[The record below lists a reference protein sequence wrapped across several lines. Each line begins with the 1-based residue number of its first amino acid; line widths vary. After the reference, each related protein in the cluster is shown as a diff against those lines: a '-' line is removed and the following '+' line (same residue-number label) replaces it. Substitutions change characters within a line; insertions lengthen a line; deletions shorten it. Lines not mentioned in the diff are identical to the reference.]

1 MNKVCQRLAHMND
14 RDIFPLVLNI
24 SVLATHILLDNVM
37 AVLALE
43 FLAKVLSRTFPV

>member
-1 MNKVCQRLAHMND
+1 MNKVCQLLARTDD
-14 RDIFPLVLNI
+14 RNVFPPVLNI

-43 FLAKVLSRTFPV
+43 FLAKVLSRTFPI